1 MSTDRLASM
10 LLAASLFIAPILGG
24 RLPLDPSLDSG
35 ALPAMMEQLIVAI
48 PVLLAAIL
56 VAMRGNVSMLPAPKV
71 LIPLV
76 WFWLFIF
83 VSAIASEFRHEAI
96 LELCRWTVYLIACGV
111 CVAVLG
117 RTTGPR
123 LALTVWFAGCVV
135 MACIGIW
142 EYVQNVATT
151 PNWRVFAGWQNP
163 NAAAGMLSIALPV
176 GVGLGITSMDRRS
189 VGLPISIGCGIVVVS
204 LWLTASKGGL
214 ASAGI
219 GMVVFALANVLQ
231 KKSRILLAGWSSILL
246 CAVSAIAILF
256 LVRAPAQT
264 IDQTDSSRVFAAGA
278 ESEQSVGFRKRLWQD
293 TVTVISNNPLVGVGI
308 GAFGVSFPR
317 YATTQGSALA
327 HNSYLQI
334 TAEVGVAG
342 FISLFAFIVF
352 WLAATFKSN
361 AGIPP
366 PENLLR
372 NAILGS
378 VFAAGANAVVESSF
392 SYFGF
397 ALSVFALFGIALL
410 LAPDGARPERLP
422 ISTRTAPTLLLSVFV
437 LAYFSI
443 SAISDSKITQASA
456 LVRGGEPESA
466 IELLKSASSHP
477 LDATPK
483 ISLARLLLARANA
496 FEQSGRLQEANAD
509 REEARTILESAVRLR
524 PTATTLSLY
533 ADTLFANK
541 MLQQARSEYGRAA
554 LLAPANPLYKRKLL
568 SFYIAI
574 ADDGSASQVAEQL
587 VKMEQSDFFSL
598 RALPWLVNLD
608 TLEARI
614 YLADRAHDDSD
625 VAKEIEMLE
634 GAVEL
639 LAEYR
644 RKTYAEL
651 KRMTGGNM
659 EYADVELGGQSLNIA
674 QARFEEL
681 RSIATR
687 LKSLYE
693 SQERE
698 DDARRIDDLIAEL
711 AAI

>member
-1 MSTDRLASM
+1 M
-10 LLAASLFIAPILGG
+10 LLVASLFVAPILGG

-35 ALPAMMEQLIVAI
+35 ALPAVVEQLIVAI

-56 VAMRGNVSMLPAPKV
+56 VAFRANVSMLPAPKV
-71 LIPLV
+71 LLPLV

-83 VSAIASEFRHEAI
+83 VSAIASEFRHEAMM
-96 LELCRWTVYLIACGV
+96 ELCRWSIYLIACGV
-111 CVAVLG
+111 CVSVLG

-123 LALTVWFAGCVV
+123 FALTVWFAGCVV
-135 MACIGIW
+135 MACVGVW

-163 NAAAGMLSIALPV
+163 NAAAGMLSIAIPV
-176 GVGLGITSMDRRS
+176 GIGLGVTSTDRRS
-189 VGLPISIGCGIVVVS
+189 IGLPLSIGCGIVLVA

-214 ASAGI
+214 ASAGVGI
-219 GMVVFALANVLQ
+219 LVFAIANMLQ
-231 KKSRILLAGWSSILL
+231 RKSRVLLAGWPTILL
-246 CAVSAIAILF
+246 CAISATAILV
-256 LVRAPAQT
+256 LIKAPAQSNE
-264 IDQTDSSRVFAAGA
+264 QSDSSRVFAAGA

-293 TVTVISNNPLVGVGI
+293 TITVISNNPLVGVGI

-327 HNSYLQI
+327 HNSYLQL
-334 TAEVGVAG
+334 TAEVGVVGLIA
-342 FISLFAFIVF
+342 LFAFVVF
-352 WLAATFKSN
+352 WLAATTKYN

-366 PENLLR
+366 SENLLR

-378 VFAAGANAVVESSF
+378 AFAAGANAFVESSF

-422 ISTRTAPTLLLSVFV
+422 VVSRIAPTLLMTSFAFV
-437 LAYFSI
+437 YFSI
-443 SAISDSKITQASA
+443 SAISDSKLAQASA
-456 LVRGGEPESA
+456 LVRAGEPEGA
-466 IELLKSASSHP
+466 LELLKSASSHP

-483 ISLARLLLARANA
+483 ISLARLLLARASA
-496 FEQSGRLQEANAD
+496 LEQSGRAEEAKAD
-509 REEARTILESAVRLR
+509 REEARTLMESAVRLR

-541 MLQQARSEYGRAA
+541 MLPQARSEYGRAA

-568 SFYIAI
+568 SFYISI
-574 ADDGSASQVAEQL
+574 GDDGSASQVAEDL
-587 VKMEQSDFFSL
+587 IAMEQSDFFKL

-608 TLEARI
+608 TLEARV
-614 YLADRAHDDSD
+614 YLADRARDESD
-625 VAKEIEMLE
+625 IAKEIEMLE
-634 GAVEL
+634 GAVQL

-644 RKTYAEL
+644 RKTFAEL
-651 KRMTGGNM
+651 KRMTGGKT
-659 EYADVELGGQSLNIA
+659 EYADFELGGQSLNIA

-681 RSIATR
+681 RSIAAR

-693 SQERE
+693 SQGRE
-698 DDARRIDDLIAEL
+698 ADARKIDDLIAEL
-711 AAI
+711 ASI

>member
-1 MSTDRLASM
+1 VSSERLASM
-10 LLAASLFIAPILGG
+10 LLVASLFVAPILGG

-35 ALPAMMEQLIVAI
+35 ALPAVVEQLIVAI

-56 VAMRGNVSMLPAPKV
+56 VAFRANVSMLPAPKV
-71 LIPLV
+71 LLPLV

-83 VSAIASEFRHEAI
+83 VSAIASEFRHEAMM
-96 LELCRWTVYLIACGV
+96 ELCRWSIYLIACGV
-111 CVAVLG
+111 CVSVLG

-123 LALTVWFAGCVV
+123 FALTVWFAGCVV
-135 MACIGIW
+135 MACVGVW

-163 NAAAGMLSIALPV
+163 NAAAGMLSIAIPV
-176 GVGLGITSMDRRS
+176 GIGLGVTSTDRRS
-189 VGLPISIGCGIVVVS
+189 IGLPLSIGCGIVLVA

-214 ASAGI
+214 ASAGVGI
-219 GMVVFALANVLQ
+219 LVFAIANMLQ
-231 KKSRILLAGWSSILL
+231 RKSRVLLAGWPTILL
-246 CAVSAIAILF
+246 CAISATAILV
-256 LVRAPAQT
+256 LIKAPAQSNE
-264 IDQTDSSRVFAAGA
+264 QSDSSRVFAAGA

-293 TVTVISNNPLVGVGI
+293 TITVISNNPLVGVGI

-327 HNSYLQI
+327 HNSYLQL
-334 TAEVGVAG
+334 TAEVGVVGLIA
-342 FISLFAFIVF
+342 LFAFVVF
-352 WLAATFKSN
+352 WLAATTKYN

-366 PENLLR
+366 SENLLR

-378 VFAAGANAVVESSF
+378 AFAAGANAFVESSF

-422 ISTRTAPTLLLSVFV
+422 VVSRIAPTLLMTSFAFV
-437 LAYFSI
+437 YFSI
-443 SAISDSKITQASA
+443 SAISDSKLAQASA
-456 LVRGGEPESA
+456 LVRAGEPEGA
-466 IELLKSASSHP
+466 LELLKSASSHP

-483 ISLARLLLARANA
+483 ISLARLLLARASA
-496 FEQSGRLQEANAD
+496 LEQSGRAEEAKAD
-509 REEARTILESAVRLR
+509 REEARTLMESAVRLR

-541 MLQQARSEYGRAA
+541 MLPQARSEYGRAA

-568 SFYIAI
+568 SFYISI
-574 ADDGSASQVAEQL
+574 GDDGSASQVAEDL
-587 VKMEQSDFFSL
+587 IAMEQSDFFKL

-608 TLEARI
+608 TLEARV
-614 YLADRAHDDSD
+614 YLADRARDESD
-625 VAKEIEMLE
+625 IAKEIEMLE
-634 GAVEL
+634 GAVQL

-644 RKTYAEL
+644 RKTFAEL
-651 KRMTGGNM
+651 KRMTGGKT
-659 EYADVELGGQSLNIA
+659 EYADFELGGQSLNIA

-681 RSIATR
+681 RSIAAR

-693 SQERE
+693 SQGRE
-698 DDARRIDDLIAEL
+698 ADARKIDDLIAEL
-711 AAI
+711 ASI

>member
-1 MSTDRLASM
+1 MSSERLASM
-10 LLAASLFIAPILGG
+10 LLVASLFVAPILGG

-35 ALPAMMEQLIVAI
+35 ALPAVVEQLIVAI

-56 VAMRGNVSMLPAPKV
+56 VAFRANVSMLPAPKV
-71 LIPLV
+71 LLPLV

-83 VSAIASEFRHEAI
+83 VSAIASEFRHEAMM
-96 LELCRWTVYLIACGV
+96 ELCRWSIYLIACGV
-111 CVAVLG
+111 CVSVLG

-123 LALTVWFAGCVV
+123 FALTVWFAGCVV
-135 MACIGIW
+135 MACVGVW

-163 NAAAGMLSIALPV
+163 NAAAGMLSIAIPV
-176 GVGLGITSMDRRS
+176 GIGLGVTSTDRRS
-189 VGLPISIGCGIVVVS
+189 IGLPLSIGCGIVLVA

-214 ASAGI
+214 ASAGVGI
-219 GMVVFALANVLQ
+219 LVFAIANMLQ
-231 KKSRILLAGWSSILL
+231 RKSRVLLAGWPTILL
-246 CAVSAIAILF
+246 CAISATAILV
-256 LVRAPAQT
+256 LIKAPAQSNE
-264 IDQTDSSRVFAAGA
+264 QSDSSRVFAAGA

-293 TVTVISNNPLVGVGI
+293 TITVISNNPLVGVGI

-327 HNSYLQI
+327 HNSYLQL
-334 TAEVGVAG
+334 TAEVGVVGLIA
-342 FISLFAFIVF
+342 LFAFVVF
-352 WLAATFKSN
+352 WLAATTKYN

-366 PENLLR
+366 SENLLR

-378 VFAAGANAVVESSF
+378 AFAAGANAFVESSF

-422 ISTRTAPTLLLSVFV
+422 VVSRIAPTLLMTSFAFV
-437 LAYFSI
+437 YFSI
-443 SAISDSKITQASA
+443 SAISDSKLAQASA
-456 LVRGGEPESA
+456 LVRAGEPEGA
-466 IELLKSASSHP
+466 LELLKSASSHP

-483 ISLARLLLARANA
+483 ISLARLLLARASA
-496 FEQSGRLQEANAD
+496 LEQSGRAEEAKAD
-509 REEARTILESAVRLR
+509 REEARTLMESAVRLR

-541 MLQQARSEYGRAA
+541 MLPQARSEYGRAA

-568 SFYIAI
+568 SFYISI
-574 ADDGSASQVAEQL
+574 GDDGSASQVAEDL
-587 VKMEQSDFFSL
+587 IAMEQSDFFKL

-608 TLEARI
+608 TLEARV
-614 YLADRAHDDSD
+614 YLADRARDESD
-625 VAKEIEMLE
+625 IAKEIEMLE
-634 GAVEL
+634 GAVQL

-644 RKTYAEL
+644 RKTFAEL
-651 KRMTGGNM
+651 KRMTGGKT
-659 EYADVELGGQSLNIA
+659 EYADFELGGQSLNIA

-681 RSIATR
+681 RSIAAR

-693 SQERE
+693 SQGRE
-698 DDARRIDDLIAEL
+698 ADARKIDDLIAEL
-711 AAI
+711 ASI